1 MTLSLSGSI
10 ALVAG
15 ATRGAGRA
23 IALELAKAGAFVYC
37 TGRSTRAARSDIDRP
52 ETIEDTLDL
61 ITRSGGQGAAV
72 RVDHSREEEVGALF
86 ERVAAEQAGRLD
98 ILVNDI
104 WGGEK
109 LTEWGKPFW
118 RQSVDQGLRLFER
131 AVHTH
136 LITARHA
143 LPLMVARG
151 AGLVIEVTDG
161 DTLNYRGSFY
171 YDLVKTTVIRLAFGL
186 AQDLAGTGVT
196 ALAVTPG
203 FLRSEEMLDHFGVS
217 EASWRDA
224 IAKDPY
230 FAGSE
235 TPHYLGRAVAALAAD
250 PEVARKAGGV
260 YASWT
265 LMEDYGFTD
274 LDGSQPHWGRFFAEM
289 QARGVPPTMPTD
301 TG

>member
-1 MTLSLSGSI
+1 MTLPLSGKI

-23 IALELAKAGAFVYC
+23 IAIELAQAGAFVYC

-61 ITRSGGQGAAV
+61 ITSRGGRGVAL
-72 RVDHSREEEVGALF
+72 RVDHSREDEVRALF
-86 ERVAAEQAGRLD
+86 ERVAAEQTGRLD

-109 LTEWGKPFW
+109 LTVWSRPFW
-118 RQSVDQGLRLFER
+118 EQSVERGLRLFER
-131 AVHTH
+131 AVYTH
-136 LITARHA
+136 IITARHA

-151 AGLVIEVTDG
+151 AGLLIEVTDG

-171 YDLVKTTVIRLAFGL
+171 YDLVKTTVIRLAFGM
-186 AQDLAGTGVT
+186 AQDLTGKGVT

-217 EASWRDA
+217 EANWRDV

-250 PEVARKAGGV
+250 PAVARKAGGV

-265 LMEDYGFTD
+265 LMDEYRFTD

-289 QARGVPPTMPTD
+289 QAKNVPITMPPDPT
-301 TG
+301 